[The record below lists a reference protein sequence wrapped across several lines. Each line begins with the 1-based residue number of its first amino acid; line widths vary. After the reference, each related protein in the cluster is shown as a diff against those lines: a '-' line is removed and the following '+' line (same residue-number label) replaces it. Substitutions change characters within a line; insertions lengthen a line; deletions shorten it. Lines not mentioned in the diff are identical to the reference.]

1 MCTWALGE
9 LVQPT
14 HSHVPV
20 LIEVYPSVSGSCQ
33 CSEGEVRLVNGNF
46 TCGRVEV
53 CIGGAWGTVCD
64 NNFDLAD
71 AQVVCQQLEAGPG
84 KSRQEGDEYYLLHGI
99 SKWTFFLFAATA
111 ALGNATYGQ
120 GDASIALTNI
130 SCNGSELTLLN
141 CSHSTNVT
149 DYGHDE
155 AASVCCSGVTFHVCI
170 LYEPVKIHTGR

>member
-9 LVQPT
+9 LVQT
-14 HSHVPV
+14 KHSRVPA
-20 LIEVYPSVSGSCQ
+20 LIEVYPSMSGSCQ

-84 KSRQEGDEYYLLHGI
+84 KSRQEGNKYCKDSLCGL
-99 SKWTFFLFAATA
+99 FFLFAATA

-149 DYGHDE
+149 DCGRGE
-155 AASVCCSGVTFHVCI
+155 AASVCCSGVW
-170 LYEPVKIHTGR
+170 G